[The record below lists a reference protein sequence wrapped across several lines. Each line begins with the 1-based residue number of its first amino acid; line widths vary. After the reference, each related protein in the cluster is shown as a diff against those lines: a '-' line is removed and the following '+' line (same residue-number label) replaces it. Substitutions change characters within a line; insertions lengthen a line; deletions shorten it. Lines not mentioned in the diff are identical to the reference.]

1 MAPRC
6 LLESHINRDRAW
18 AHRYHTKHTLSLP
31 RRGSKSLS
39 KRYGASEAGALTV
52 LESALSFRVPYCRTI
67 ITVFALLQGPK
78 FFLFFWLLAVTWLTL
93 SIHLLLISKRL
104 KRLLIL
110 KYYLPELKFGFD
122 PYTSCFRFFF
132 LILINFCLFCN
143 KSNFISTRGF
153 IQHLIVSFSSFS
165 GYDIENVKSTVFL
178 RHVKE
183 RWQIKR
189 KNIRD

>member
-1 MAPRC
+1 MAPWC

-18 AHRYHTKHTLSLP
+18 AHRYYTKHTLSLP

-78 FFLFFWLLAVTWLTL
+78 FFLFLTL
-93 SIHLLLISKRL
+93 SGDMTDSIHPSLAYIKTTKKAPYLKILPSRAQIRL
-104 KRLLIL
+104 WL
-110 KYYLPELKFGFD
+110 
-122 PYTSCFRFFF
+122 SFFF
-132 LILINFCLFCN
+132 FWFLFIFCLFCN